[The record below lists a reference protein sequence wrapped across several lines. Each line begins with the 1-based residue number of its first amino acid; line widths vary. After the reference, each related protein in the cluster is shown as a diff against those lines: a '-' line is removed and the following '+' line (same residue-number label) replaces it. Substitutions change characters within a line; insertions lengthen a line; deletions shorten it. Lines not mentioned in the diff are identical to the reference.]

1 MGGSQSCL
9 ILTCHH
15 HSHALN
21 GRGDLYFRSD
31 GYSWKYTLIPMD
43 RNLRVKV
50 RAEGLSTECKSGKE
64 WEDNAD
70 TLETFCDSG
79 PRGTSAL
86 SSCSAILHVAAC
98 CHKMEV
104 EHEVGARFSL
114 ATCGSQA
121 AAQPGKIV
129 RSDRPQASF
138 SIKQPSTSHPA
149 GKRMRDVFC

>member
-1 MGGSQSCL
+1 MAVVIC
-9 ILTCHH
+9 I
-15 HSHALN
+15 
-21 GRGDLYFRSD
+21 SD
-31 GYSWKYTLIPMD
+31 RTKYTLRSDEVHTHPHGQESQGQSPRRRDVYRMQV
-43 RNLRVKV
+43 RQRVERQRV
-50 RAEGLSTECKSGKE
+50 
-64 WEDNAD
+64 
-70 TLETFCDSG
+70 TLQTFCDSG
-79 PRGTSAL
+79 PRATSSL

-104 EHEVGARFSL
+104 HDEVGTRFSL

-129 RSDRPQASF
+129 RSDRPQASS